1 MATWK
6 GATARWER
14 FGPRARDVVF
24 VVVSLL
30 ATVAETLARRDEGAV
45 AVVVLIAGTAGSV
58 TLWWRRTHPV
68 LVTLAGIA
76 TLAATRLSVVLVVG
90 LFTLAIRRRDRVLVA
105 MTVAAAAALAID
117 SAVGSSRSWPSD
129 VLSGVITAGL
139 LRRRRLLR
147 RSAARPGRGV
157 ARTVPC
163 GPSRN
168 RSSAPIRRAL
178 GERARIARE
187 MHDVVAHKVS
197 LIALHAGALEVQ
209 SAPTAEQVGITAGL
223 IRTTAHE
230 AMEDLRKVLGVLRAA
245 DGDGSDLAPPPRLDD
260 LVRVVEASRAA
271 GVQAELV
278 VAVGDL
284 PDERRPSRPP
294 HRPGSADQRAQA
306 RPRGRHLGDDQR
318 RRSRRRDRRGREP
331 PSGRGRGAAP
341 RLGLRSGRPGGTSR
355 PAGRSVRRRAR
366 HPTAGG
372 ACGPWLPWTPA
383 PAPASVVRPP

>member
-1 MATWK
+1 M
-6 GATARWER
+6 
-14 FGPRARDVVF
+14 
-24 VVVSLL
+24 
-30 ATVAETLARRDEGAV
+30 
-45 AVVVLIAGTAGSV
+45 VLIAGTAGSV

-139 LRRRRLLR
+139 CVAAGSYVGVRRDLVAALRERAVRAEQEQEQR
-147 RSAARPGRGV
+147 ADQAR
-157 ARTVPC
+157 
-163 GPSRN
+163 
-168 RSSAPIRRAL
+168 L

-284 PDERRPSRPP
+284 PDELARAA
-294 HRPGSADQRAQA
+294 HRIVQEALTNVHKHA
-306 RPRGRHLGDDQR
+306 
-318 RRSRRRDRRGREP
+318 
-331 PSGRGRGAAP
+331 RGAATSVTISGGEADGVTVEVVNRRP
-341 RLGLRSGRPGGTSR
+341 VAAGALLPGSGSGLVGLEER
-355 PAGRSVRRRAR
+355 VVLL
-366 HPTAGG
+366 GG
-372 ACGPWLPWTPA
+372 AFDAEPTPDGGWRVRAWLPWTPA
-383 PAPASVVRPP
+383 PAPANVVRPP